1 MMADRPKLSMRSVNE
16 YRCPSSIRC
25 YLPLQPPEDPTKPEQ
40 MRYLFAATIPLP
52 QSMQAA
58 GATHSLSQLLWLV
71 LGYTLPP

>member
-1 MMADRPKLSMRSVNE
+1 MLS
-16 YRCPSSIRC
+16 
-25 YLPLQPPEDPTKPEQ
+25 LLPPEDPTIPEQ

-58 GATHSLSQLLWLV
+58 GATHSPSQLLWLV